1 MKVYTCWSGT
11 YSDRGIDAIF
21 STEQKAKKYLKIRK
35 LLARV
40 YDDIDDKP
48 IILEVDNLEISIPEY
63 VIFQAW
69 REDDGKWQLSV
80 EQGSDEKLD
89 TKIYEDGFIYYI
101 KVKYNKKRE
110 VMEKA
115 VIDKVMTLYARDIG
129 I

>member
-11 YSDRGIDAIF
+11 YSDRGMDAVF
-21 STEQKAKKYLKIRK
+21 STEQKAKNYLKIRK

-40 YDDIDDKP
+40 YDDVDDKP
-48 IILEVDNLEISIPEY
+48 IIWEIDKIEISIPEY
-63 VIFQAW
+63 VVFQAW
-69 REDDGKWQLSV
+69 LSGDGKWQLSV
-80 EQGSDEKLD
+80 EQESDEKLD

-115 VIDKVMTLYARDIG
+115 VRDKVMTLYARDIG
-129 I
+129 V